1 MEDIE
6 HHAARRRKQI
16 PTVIF
21 ALVIILSFYVA
32 ILFAALSVLLLSGH
46 TWIS

>member
-1 MEDIE
+1 MESLE
-6 HHAARRRKQI
+6 NHTARRRRQI
-16 PTVIF
+16 PTAIF

-32 ILFAALSVLLLSGH
+32 ILFAAISIFLLSGN

>member
-1 MEDIE
+1 MNDVEN
-6 HHAARRRKQI
+6 HAARRRKQI

-21 ALVIILSFYVA
+21 ALVIIISFYIA
-32 ILFAALSVLLLSGH
+32 IMFASLSVFLLSGN